1 MDDAD
6 PPILIHLEIQ
16 TYMEYCVRLR
26 NFSPF
31 NFQQKIMQSS
41 LLIRSSDSERS
52 NFKAPKSWNSG
63 HVRISEFP
71 IRKLF
76 VVLWLLWL
84 DLKSVML
91 TFWNGSCNLQVG
103 VNCKPKYQTISTVK
117 TVEWFRWYDT
127 KWISN
132 YLWSV
137 VGSMGLLCPRV
148 AWKKDYKINQ

>member
-52 NFKAPKSWNSG
+52 NFKAPKS
-63 HVRISEFP
+63 
-71 IRKLF
+71 
-76 VVLWLLWL
+76 
-84 DLKSVML
+84 
-91 TFWNGSCNLQVG
+91 
-103 VNCKPKYQTISTVK
+103 
-117 TVEWFRWYDT
+117 
-127 KWISN
+127 
-132 YLWSV
+132 
-137 VGSMGLLCPRV
+137 
-148 AWKKDYKINQ
+148 